1 MSKSTLKIL
10 PALVAASLLA
20 TLSARGVATVPTSDI
35 VTIGGTPFVI
45 LQDTPGQ
52 PAGSQFAPDF
62 AEFGSDTPKGVVLF
76 YQDAAMTVL
85 SDQIWTVSTT
95 NGPNVALNFA
105 SDPDLQDL
113 SGMTVL
119 ARLVETGAPQDVS
132 GYFAFPSGII
142 VVQSDVDLAVP
153 DTGTTFSLFGLSL
166 MGLAFF
172 RRKIPA

>member
-10 PALVAASLLA
+10 SVLMAASLLA
-20 TLSARGVATVPTSDI
+20 TLSARGVAPVPTSDI

-113 SGMTVL
+113 SAMTVL

-132 GYFAFPSGII
+132 GYFAFPLGII
-142 VVQSDVDLAVP
+142 VVQSDVDVP
-153 DTGTTFSLFGLSL
+153 DTGTTLSLFGFSL
-166 MGLAFF
+166 MGLAFL
-172 RRKIPA
+172 RRKLC

>member
-10 PALVAASLLA
+10 SVLMAASLLA
-20 TLSARGVATVPTSDI
+20 TLSARGVAPVPTSDI
-35 VTIGGTPFVI
+35 VTIGPTPFVI
-45 LQDTPGQ
+45 FQDTPGQ
-52 PAGSQFAPDF
+52 PAGSQFALVG
-62 AEFGSDTPKGVVLF
+62 EFGSDTPKGVVLF

-113 SGMTVL
+113 SGMTVR

-132 GYFAFPSGII
+132 GYFEFASGTI
-142 VVQSDVDLAVP
+142 VVQSDVDVP
-153 DTGTTFSLFGLSL
+153 DTGTTLSLFGFSL

-172 RRKIPA
+172 RRKLC